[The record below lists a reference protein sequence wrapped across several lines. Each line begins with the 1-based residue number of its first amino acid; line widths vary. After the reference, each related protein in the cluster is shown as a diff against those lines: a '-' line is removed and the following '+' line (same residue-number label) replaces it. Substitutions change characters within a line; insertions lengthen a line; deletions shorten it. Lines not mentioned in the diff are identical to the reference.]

1 MCRSWRGSS
10 FGHHCSGYRCH
21 SRSWR
26 PTANGREELTTQH
39 GCHQLAVLQQCSQS
53 RQAERRRCCCTSLFQ
68 VINKSAATIRAT
80 HALPVISAN
89 PDLNVLRRAHFAVE
103 LERNYFFQCRKDND
117 ASACCSQAAACC
129 KRHHVIGR
137 KRPSSTKVN
146 GRNWLCCLRGC

>member
-1 MCRSWRGSS
+1 MLRWQQPLAPPHRLEQSVPPPVE
-10 FGHHCSGYRCH
+10 
-21 SRSWR
+21 
-26 PTANGREELTTQH
+26 PT
-39 GCHQLAVLQQCSQS
+39 
-53 RQAERRRCCCTSLFQ
+53 
-68 VINKSAATIRAT
+68 TIRAT